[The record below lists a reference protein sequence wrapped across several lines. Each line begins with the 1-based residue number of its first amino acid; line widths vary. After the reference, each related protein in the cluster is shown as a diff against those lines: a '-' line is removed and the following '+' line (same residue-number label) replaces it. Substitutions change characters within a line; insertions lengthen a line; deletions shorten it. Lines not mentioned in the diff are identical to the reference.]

1 MNTLVCFAS
10 RRLAAGLAVLALC
23 WPLVASAD
31 CVDTRKPTAAELE
44 FFRRGQAA
52 VLAALP
58 PLPVGAVLQ
67 YKDSEPSIGM
77 PCAGGAIGDFSM
89 EATRAYELNFRKSIV
104 SVRINVRQLPR
115 ADPVLVGAYGQAS
128 PKRSAGLR
136 VTNVVW
142 EVSGSDSPLRQA
154 LADAID
160 RTRLEALVGN
170 PLPSVAESQALA
182 AQAVPATVAA
192 APARAAPAPNVPPPQ
207 TATTQ
212 AATTQAATQP
222 AAAPNPAVP
231 AAPGTQPAA
240 MPINEVVDTVNRLRG
255 LFGR

>member
-1 MNTLVCFAS
+1 MNALVCFS
-10 RRLAAGLAVLALC
+10 SSRLAAGLAVLALG
-23 WPLVASAD
+23 WPLVAAAD

-67 YKDSEPSIGM
+67 YKDSEPSIGQL
-77 PCAGGAIGDFSM
+77 CAGAIGAFSM
-89 EATRAYELNFRKSIV
+89 GASRAYELNFRKSIV
-104 SVRINVRQLPR
+104 SVRINVRQLPK

-128 PKRSAGLR
+128 PNQSVGLR
-136 VTNVVW
+136 VNNVVW

-212 AATTQAATQP
+212 AATTQAPTQP
-222 AAAPNPAVP
+222 AAAPNPAAP

-240 MPINEVVDTVNRLRG
+240 APINEVIDTVNRLRG